1 MVSDV
6 NRNLEKI
13 WVILRIF
20 SISLRRDQV
29 DTCVVCLSDVPVLNG
44 LLNSTETKERHGE
57 TMLTQVL
64 IVHFRLDI
72 SDVRAQFTDVTV

>member
-1 MVSDV
+1 M
-6 NRNLEKI
+6 
-13 WVILRIF
+13 
-20 SISLRRDQV
+20 
-29 DTCVVCLSDVPVLNG
+29 CVVCLSDIPVLNG
-44 LLNSTETKERHGE
+44 LLNSIETKERHGE